1 MDLVVE
7 NQLLAGKY
15 RVERVLGEGGMG
27 VVVRAIHTQLEQPV
41 ALKFLQPEALKRP
54 ALVARFAREAK
65 ALARLTTEHVARVI
79 DVGTLDSG
87 APYIVMEYLDGEDL
101 AALLDRRGRLTIEE
115 AATYLLQAC
124 EAIAEAHAARIVH
137 RDLKPANLF
146 LARQR
151 DGGSIIKVLDFGIA
165 KALDD
170 GAALTKTSAG
180 LGSAHYMA
188 PEQMRNAKSCDE
200 RADLWACGVILF
212 ELTTGLVPFEGDSV
226 HEVVAAVIEQRRH
239 SVHELLPNAPQ
250 ALAALVDRCL
260 QVDPAKRVPSVLEL
274 AEGLASLADGPE
286 QRASLG
292 KIRRVLATAAGPV
305 SSAEE
310 EEMIR
315 SREEIAN
322 ASTMAMPSSD
332 ATQSGPQR
340 AVRDVPSTLPA
351 RASQRPGA
359 GARAGWAPST
369 LGAGAL
375 LLGLA
380 GVGLGYTVSNKP
392 PRAGGVVATPS
403 AATAATAATS
413 AVATSTTA
421 ATTTAATPPAASA
434 PAKAPDPP
442 PSATTATT
450 APTAGHPT
458 HATPKHT
465 AAPVASAAPPPM
477 VTAAPAVTVVPTMGI
492 K

>member
-1 MDLVVE
+1 MDLALE
-7 NQLLAGKY
+7 NELLAGKY

-101 AALLDRRGRLTIEE
+101 AALLDRRGRLPIEE

-170 GAALTKTSAG
+170 DAALTKTSAG

-212 ELTTGLVPFEGDSV
+212 ELTTGLVPVEGDSV

-239 SVHELLPNAPQ
+239 SLQDLLPGAPP

-260 QVDPAKRVPSVLEL
+260 EVDPAKRLPSVLEF
-274 AEGLASLADGPE
+274 AEGLSTLVDGPE

-292 KIRRVLATAAGPV
+292 KIRRVLAAAHGPA
-305 SSAEE
+305 SGASEE
-310 EEMIR
+310 EAVR

-340 AVRDVPSTLPA
+340 VARDVPSTLPA
-351 RASQRPGA
+351 RASQRPRTQA
-359 GARAGWAPST
+359 GLPPAA

-380 GVGLGYTVSNKP
+380 GLGLGYGLSSRA
-392 PRAGGVVATPS
+392 PRADATVTPPS
-403 AATAATAATS
+403 ATASPAPASAALDPSATTAARATAPPPSATATSTAAASASATS
-413 AVATSTTA
+413 AVAYA
-421 ATTTAATPPAASA
+421 ATHAAVKHGTPSAAAA
-434 PAKAPDPP
+434 PA
-442 PSATTATT
+442 PSA
-450 APTAGHPT
+450 
-458 HATPKHT
+458 
-465 AAPVASAAPPPM
+465 SNPP
-477 VTAAPAVTVVPTMGI
+477 PAVTVVPTMGI

>member
-1 MDLVVE
+1 MELAIE
-7 NQLLAGKY
+7 NELLAGKY

-41 ALKFLQPEALKRP
+41 ALKFLQPDALKRP

-79 DVGTLDSG
+79 DVGTLASG

-124 EAIAEAHAARIVH
+124 EAIAEAHAARIIH

-170 GAALTKTSAG
+170 DAALTKTSAG

-200 RADLWACGVILF
+200 RADLWAFGVILF
-212 ELTTGLVPFEGDSV
+212 ELTTGLVPFEGSSV

-239 SVHELLPNAPQ
+239 ALHDLLPNAPP
-250 ALAALVDRCL
+250 ALVALIDRCL
-260 QVDPAKRVPSVLEL
+260 EVDPARRLPSVLDF
-274 AEGLASLADGPE
+274 AEGLVQLADGPE
-286 QRASLG
+286 QRASVT
-292 KIRRVLATAAGPV
+292 KVRRVLAAGHAPLGAIT
-305 SSAEE
+305 SSDAEA
-310 EEMIR
+310 R

-322 ASTMAMPSSD
+322 ASTIVMPSSD
-332 ATQSGPQR
+332 ATESAPRLDAQPIVNTLAALAPTPGSHRLPTVAL
-340 AVRDVPSTLPA
+340 AV
-351 RASQRPGA
+351 
-359 GARAGWAPST
+359 
-369 LGAGAL
+369 GAL

-380 GVGLGYTVSNKP
+380 GLGLGYSLSTRGPVTRPAEGATTPSAP
-392 PRAGGVVATPS
+392 SATASSAPSALAVATAPPPDLALTSASATAPS
-403 AATAATAATS
+403 AATA
-413 AVATSTTA
+413 
-421 ATTTAATPPAASA
+421 
-434 PAKAPDPP
+434 
-442 PSATTATT
+442 
-450 APTAGHPT
+450 
-458 HATPKHT
+458 T
-465 AAPVASAAPPPM
+465 AAPRPPTTAKRPPPTSPAPSAS
-477 VTAAPAVTVVPTMGI
+477 VAPPAVTVVPTMGI

>member
-239 SVHELLPNAPQ
+239 SVHELLPNAPP

-359 GARAGWAPST
+359 GARAGWAP
-369 LGAGAL
+369 
-375 LLGLA
+375 
-380 GVGLGYTVSNKP
+380 
-392 PRAGGVVATPS
+392 PRWARAPCSSGWRASGSATPS
-403 AATAATAATS
+403 RTSHRAPGASWPRPPRRPQRPRRPQPWRPAQRRPPQPRPPHRRRALPRRPRTRRQARRPRRPPRPRATRR
-413 AVATSTTA
+413 
-421 ATTTAATPPAASA
+421 TPPRSTRRHRS
-434 PAKAPDPP
+434 PP
-442 PSATTATT
+442 RRLRRWSRLR
-450 APTAGHPT
+450 
-458 HATPKHT
+458 
-465 AAPVASAAPPPM
+465 PP
-477 VTAAPAVTVVPTMGI
+477 
-492 K
+492 

>member
-1 MDLVVE
+1 MDLAVE
-7 NQLLAGKY
+7 NELLAGKY

-101 AALLDRRGRLTIEE
+101 AALLDRRGRLPIGE

-170 GAALTKTSAG
+170 DASLTKTSAG

-239 SVHELLPNAPQ
+239 SLQDLLPGAPP
-250 ALAALVDRCL
+250 ALSALVDRCL
-260 QVDPAKRVPSVLEL
+260 EVDPAKRVPSVLEF
-274 AEGLASLADGPE
+274 AEGLSALVDGPE

-292 KIRRVLATAAGPV
+292 KIRRVLANAHGPV
-305 SSAEE
+305 SGAQEE
-310 EEMIR
+310 EAVR

-340 AVRDVPSTLPA
+340 AAREVPSTLPA
-351 RASQRPGA
+351 RASQRPQ
-359 GARAGWAPST
+359 ARAGLPPAA

-380 GVGLGYTVSNKP
+380 GLGLGYGLSNRA
-392 PRAGGVVATPS
+392 PRADLAAPGLTPS
-403 AATAATAATS
+403 AIVT
-413 AVATSTTA
+413 
-421 ATTTAATPPAASA
+421 ATTTA
-434 PAKAPDPP
+434 
-442 PSATTATT
+442 SATATAT
-450 APTAGHPT
+450 
-458 HATPKHT
+458 AT
-465 AAPVASAAPPPM
+465 
-477 VTAAPAVTVVPTMGI
+477 
-492 K
+492 